1 MTAILDR
8 IQRIVKNLNKNDQY
22 KDIISNFSDDDLFA
36 FKIFLENSKNLK
48 FFTAGRKDLDD
59 ELNYWLVP
67 LGVYLILPEDLRKKE
82 SKENIKKRGKEYVST
97 LETYNKVTAD
107 PLLLKFMDQKRE
119 LLIKLLAIQRILNDQ
134 KNKRV
139 RDLTE
144 IKRYLKPI
152 INNFKKK
159 NWNKTQQT
167 DFIYDLFCCYNFENC
182 KNIEKKS
189 YKKKIW
195 MMIHRL

>member
-97 LETYNKVTAD
+97 LETYNKVTAR
-107 PLLLKFMDQKRE
+107 PFTPKVYGSKE
-119 LLIKLLAIQRILNDQ
+119 G
-134 KNKRV
+134 
-139 RDLTE
+139 
-144 IKRYLKPI
+144 I
-152 INNFKKK
+152 INKVVGN
-159 NWNKTQQT
+159 T
-167 DFIYDLFCCYNFENC
+167 
-182 KNIEKKS
+182 KNIK
-189 YKKKIW
+189 
-195 MMIHRL
+195 